1 MADSRRREV
10 YAPPRDTGLPRSPPV
25 TPAVADA
32 AGGDPDDEVR
42 FASHHGY
49 LEDELELFRRSLS
62 DRAVSRRPLG
72 EVETIGGLCDTNGAR
87 AKSPAMSRRPADVTS
102 QAAGRTCRQAK
113 AGDTSAA
120 EASRSRASG
129 GLGEADSTG
138 LRGGSQTAGRSL
150 DHKIAS
156 EQQRIDMKIRKLED
170 KLKTLSAQR
179 RVTVR
184 HDIREMLSDD
194 SSRPCDND
202 HSLRTANKSKGG
214 WREVALPQRWTLKQP
229 E

>member
-1 MADSRRREV
+1 MNLSCLGGHCQTVRSR
-10 YAPPRDTGLPRSPPV
+10 
-25 TPAVADA
+25 
-32 AGGDPDDEVR
+32 GDR
-42 FASHHGY
+42 WTKF
-49 LEDELELFRRSLS
+49 
-62 DRAVSRRPLG
+62 
-72 EVETIGGLCDTNGAR
+72 ETIGGLCDTNGAR
-87 AKSPAMSRRPADVTS
+87 AKSPAMRRRPTDVTS

-120 EASRSRASG
+120 AASRSRASG

-138 LRGGSQTAGRSL
+138 LRGGSQTADRSL

>member
-1 MADSRRREV
+1 MADSRRREI

-49 LEDELELFRRSLS
+49 LEDEFELFRRSLS

-72 EVETIGGLCDTNGAR
+72 EVETIGGLCDTNEAR
-87 AKSPAMSRRPADVTS
+87 AKSPAMRRRHADVTS
-102 QAAGRTCRQAK
+102 QAAGRTCRQAT

-120 EASRSRASG
+120 AASRSRASV
-129 GLGEADSTG
+129 GLGQAASTG

-150 DHKIAS
+150 DHEIAS

-179 RVTVR
+179 RLTVR